1 MALKSIRPKAW
12 EAIVDAA
19 IQLLAR
25 NPGASMNEIAM
36 VAGVGR
42 ATLYRHYST
51 RDELIAAIFE
61 QSILETDQAVMS
73 SINERM
79 TAFEQLDAMLRAV
92 IPLGDRY
99 HFLAT
104 EFSTAE
110 ELHQKYQK
118 ELSWLADLVH
128 QLRLERVVAQDVP
141 IHWAVAQ
148 IDQIVWTAWREVGE
162 GRVASADAPN
172 LALRTFTRGLA

>member
-1 MALKSIRPKAW
+1 MALKSIRPKAR

-99 HFLAT
+99 HF
-104 EFSTAE
+104 FGN
-110 ELHQKYQK
+110 
-118 ELSWLADLVH
+118 
-128 QLRLERVVAQDVP
+128 RVLY
-141 IHWAVAQ
+141 
-148 IDQIVWTAWREVGE
+148 R
-162 GRVASADAPN
+162 
-172 LALRTFTRGLA
+172 

>member
-79 TAFEQLDAMLRAV
+79 TAFEQLDAMLSV
-92 IPLGDRY
+92 IPLAIG
-99 HFLAT
+99 
-104 EFSTAE
+104 
-110 ELHQKYQK
+110 
-118 ELSWLADLVH
+118 
-128 QLRLERVVAQDVP
+128 
-141 IHWAVAQ
+141 I
-148 IDQIVWTAWREVGE
+148 
-162 GRVASADAPN
+162 
-172 LALRTFTRGLA
+172 TFWQQSSLPLKSCIRSIKKN

>member
-1 MALKSIRPKAW
+1 
-12 EAIVDAA
+12 
-19 IQLLAR
+19 
-25 NPGASMNEIAM
+25 M

-92 IPLGDRY
+92 IPLAIGIFWQQSSLPLKSCIR
-99 HFLAT
+99 
-104 EFSTAE
+104 SI
-110 ELHQKYQK
+110 KK
-118 ELSWLADLVH
+118 
-128 QLRLERVVAQDVP
+128 
-141 IHWAVAQ
+141 
-148 IDQIVWTAWREVGE
+148 
-162 GRVASADAPN
+162 N
-172 LALRTFTRGLA
+172 